1 MPEHT
6 LIKLNNMTTFI
17 RESSK
22 DIRYNSKAEPKKPIE
37 FTLLL
42 TFSKPYPLLI
52 KPSAKKP
59 PNIKEKIATRLGIS
73 IE

>member
-17 RESSK
+17 RESSN
-22 DIRYNSKAEPKKPIE
+22 DIRYNSNAEPKKPIE
-37 FTLLL
+37 FKLLL

-73 IE
+73 TE